1 MYLTS
6 AKELDQSNIDPKK
19 RIMVALNIK
28 FNRPMDTT
36 NLYKL
41 KIRGLKIKLKS
52 KSGKTIPAT
61 IHCDKLE
68 RARVSETDKT
78 IVKITYVAHIESD
91 ELNNMNIQKI
101 RKLKQIVI
109 TNDTGKQIISLTD
122 FDIGTSPKKIKV
134 KYLLSQS
141 ASSVPGI
148 SVFSHTEKRFVVKTM
163 ILHST
168 KDSDTQDM
176 QRHHL
181 EYTALPEVYNKA
193 KLKCV
198 SESE

>member
-1 MYLTS
+1 MYLTN
-6 AKELDQSNIDPKK
+6 AKELDNSNINPKK

-28 FNRPMDTT
+28 FNQPIDTT
-36 NLYKL
+36 DLYKFE
-41 KIRGLKIKLKS
+41 IRSLKIKFKS
-52 KSGKTIPAT
+52 KSGKTVPAI

-78 IVKITYVAHIESD
+78 IVKITYIAHIESD
-91 ELNNMNIQKI
+91 ELNNTNIQKI

-109 TNDTGKQIISLTD
+109 TNGTGKQIVSLTD

-141 ASSVPGI
+141 TSDVPGI
-148 SVFSHTEKRFVVKTM
+148 SVFSYSEKHFVVKTM
-163 ILHST
+163 ILHNT
-168 KDSDTQDM
+168 EESDTQNT

-193 KLKCV
+193 KIKYV
-198 SESE
+198 PESE